1 MALKYLVDLD
11 LGGNE
16 IQSFALQALATPPS
30 ALSIGHVYFNT
41 ATNKVMVSTDG
52 ATFDVVGNTYTADE
66 TSLTLTGLSFSVKDG
81 GVTAA
86 KLASNA
92 VTTVKIA
99 NDAVTFAKMQN
110 IATGVI
116 IGNDSGVTGSPE
128 SLSAAAVRT
137 MINVA
142 DGAEVNVQAN
152 WNATSGDAFIQN
164 KPTLGTLAAL
174 NTVNAATITDNSVGA
189 AELNVAGN
197 GAAGQVL
204 TSDADGTFSWTNK
217 TVNTDI
223 DVNATNLTTRLGELA
238 NVTIGN
244 AAGTVSIAGNLT
256 VAGTTTTVNTETINL
271 ADNIITLNSNATDD
285 TENAGI
291 EVYNGPGAPST
302 FLRYNNAPTRKN
314 WEFTNDGTV
323 YNPIPEPADYTNN
336 TGTVTSVAVSG
347 AGGITVVS
355 GSPVTTSGTIALT
368 INDDAITNAKL
379 ANDAITINGTSVA
392 LGGSINV
399 GDITGVTAGNG
410 LSGGGSSGTV
420 TINNDFIHVVA
431 TITGSGA
438 TPIDL
443 NALGLQAYGATIQVY
458 ETPDGGVTRNLVLT
472 TISIVDNSTAIIDLA
487 GGDYRIH
494 ASGLHV

>member
-1 MALKYLVDLD
+1 M
-11 LGGNE
+11 
-16 IQSFALQALATPPS
+16 
-30 ALSIGHVYFNT
+30 
-41 ATNKVMVSTDG
+41 
-52 ATFDVVGNTYTADE
+52 
-66 TSLTLTGLSFSVKDG
+66 
-81 GVTAA
+81 
-86 KLASNA
+86 
-92 VTTVKIA
+92 
-99 NDAVTFAKMQN
+99 
-110 IATGVI
+110 
-116 IGNDSGVTGSPE
+116 
-128 SLSAAAVRT
+128 
-137 MINVA
+137 
-142 DGAEVNVQAN
+142 
-152 WNATSGDAFIQN
+152 
-164 KPTLGTLAAL
+164 
-174 NTVNAATITDNSVGA
+174 
-189 AELNVAGN
+189 
-197 GAAGQVL
+197 
-204 TSDADGTFSWTNK
+204 
-217 TVNTDI
+217 
-223 DVNATNLTTRLGELA
+223 GELA

>member
-52 ATFDVVGNTYTADE
+52 ATFDVVGNAYTADE
-66 TSLTLTGLSFSVKDG
+66 SSLTLTGLSFSVKDG
-81 GVTAA
+81 GVTGA
-86 KLASNA
+86 KLADGA

-99 NDAVTFAKMQN
+99 NDAVTYAKMQN

-116 IGNDSGVTGSPE
+116 IGNASGITGSPE
-128 SLSAAAVRT
+128 SLSAAAVRG
-137 MINVA
+137 MLNVA
-142 DGAEVNVQAN
+142 DGAEVNVQSD

-164 KPTLGTLAAL
+164 KPTLGALAAL
-174 NTVNAATITDNSVGA
+174 STVNAATITDNSVGA
-189 AELNVAGN
+189 AELNVSGN
-197 GAAGQVL
+197 GTAGQVL

-217 TVNTDI
+217 TVNTDD
-223 DVNATNLTTRLGELA
+223 DVSAINLATRLSELA
-238 NVTIGN
+238 SVTIGN
-244 AAGTVSIAGNLT
+244 TTGTVSIAGNLS

-271 ADNIITLNSNATDD
+271 ADNIITLNSNAVDD
-285 TENAGI
+285 SENAGV
-291 EVYNGPGAPST
+291 EVYNGPGAPSA
-302 FLRYNNAPTRKN
+302 FLRYNNAPGRKN

-323 YNPIPEPADYTNN
+323 YQAIPTPADYTNN

-347 AGGITVVS
+347 SGGITVAS
-355 GSPVTTSGTIALT
+355 GSPVTSSGTIALT

-392 LGGSINV
+392 LGGSITV

-410 LSGGGSSGTV
+410 LSGGGTSGTV
-420 TINNDFIHVVA
+420 TLNNEFTHVVA
-431 TITGSGA
+431 TVTGSGP

-458 ETPDGGVTRNLVLT
+458 ETPDGGATRNLVLT
-472 TISIVDNSTAIIDLA
+472 TISIVDNSTAIVDLA
-487 GGDYRIH
+487 GGDYRVH

>member
-11 LGGNE
+11 LSGSE
-16 IQSFALQALATPPS
+16 IQNFALQALATPPA

-41 ATNKVMVSTDG
+41 ATNKVMVSADG
-52 ATFDVVGNTYTADE
+52 ATFDVVGNTYTADGS
-66 TSLTLTGLSFSVKDG
+66 SLTLTGLSFSVKDG
-81 GVTAA
+81 GVTAT
-86 KLASNA
+86 KLADGA

-99 NDAVTFAKMQN
+99 NDAVTYAKMQN

-137 MINVA
+137 MLNVA
-142 DGAEVNVQAN
+142 DGAEVNVQSN
-152 WNATSGDAFIQN
+152 WTATSGDAFIQN
-164 KPTLGTLAAL
+164 KPTLGALAAL
-174 NTVNAATITDNSVGA
+174 STVNAATITDNSVGA
-189 AELNVAGN
+189 AELNVSGN

-217 TVNTDI
+217 TVNTDV
-223 DVNATNLTTRLGELA
+223 DVSLQNLSDRLGDLA
-238 NVTIGN
+238 SVTIGN
-244 AAGTVSIAGNLT
+244 TTGTISIAGNLS

-271 ADNIITLNSNATDD
+271 ADNIITLNSNAVDD

-291 EVYNGPGAPST
+291 EVYNGGGAPSV
-302 FLRYNNAPTRKN
+302 FLRYNNAGARKN
-314 WEFTNDGTV
+314 WEFTNDGTA
-323 YNPIPEPADYTNN
+323 YHPIPTPADYTNN
-336 TGTVTSVAVSG
+336 TGTVTSVAVTG

-368 INDDAITNAKL
+368 INNDAITNAKL

-410 LSGGGSSGTV
+410 LSGGGSSGAV
-420 TINNDFIHVVA
+420 TLNNEFTHIVA
-431 TITGSGA
+431 TITGSGP
-438 TPIDL
+438 TSIDL
-443 NALGLQAYGATIQVY
+443 NALGLQAYGAIIQVY

-472 TISIVDNSTAIIDLA
+472 SISIEDNSTAVIDLA